1 MGAESAYECLN
12 YDMSKNYRL
21 YRGRLWEY
29 ISE

>member
-12 YDMSKNYRL
+12 YDMSKNHRL
-21 YRGRLWEY
+21 YRDLWEH